1 MLYCNATNRTPALK
15 SCNEL
20 DEIKNDPV
28 RSAFAQQME
37 NSIPQPNI
45 PEMDLIYAPMIDG
58 LTLIFSQ
65 GADVDETLDKA
76 VDQIKEQISIMQ
88 Q

>member
-1 MLYCNATNRTPALK
+1 
-15 SCNEL
+15 
-20 DEIKNDPV
+20 
-28 RSAFAQQME
+28 ME

-45 PEMDLIYAPMIDG
+45 PEMDLIYGPMIDG

-65 GADVDETLDKA
+65 SADVDETLDKA